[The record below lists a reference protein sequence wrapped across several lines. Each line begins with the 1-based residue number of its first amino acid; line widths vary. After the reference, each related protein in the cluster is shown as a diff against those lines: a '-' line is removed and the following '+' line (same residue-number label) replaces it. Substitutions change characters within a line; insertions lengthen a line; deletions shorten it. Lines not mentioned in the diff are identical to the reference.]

1 MITQGQARQLFANE
15 ENFDRSRMD
24 KGSKRSKNSPRLLLG
39 VDALARLRQQDA
51 ARQKLRRRRR
61 DAGSSVLEL
70 EIYNLVLK
78 RFIARWPV
86 DISTEELN
94 RRLSREF
101 NVWMHRCNGEEIER
115 QLNTIGGA
123 SAEAHQYLS
132 QSWNQW
138 EIEGRELGIHS
149 ASELRSQAISPNCSS
164 QHPKTLK

>member
-1 MITQGQARQLFANE
+1 
-15 ENFDRSRMD
+15 
-24 KGSKRSKNSPRLLLG
+24 
-39 VDALARLRQQDA
+39 
-51 ARQKLRRRRR
+51 
-61 DAGSSVLEL
+61 
-70 EIYNLVLK
+70 
-78 RFIARWPV
+78 
-86 DISTEELN
+86 
-94 RRLSREF
+94 
-101 NVWMHRCNGEEIER
+101 MHRCNGEEIER